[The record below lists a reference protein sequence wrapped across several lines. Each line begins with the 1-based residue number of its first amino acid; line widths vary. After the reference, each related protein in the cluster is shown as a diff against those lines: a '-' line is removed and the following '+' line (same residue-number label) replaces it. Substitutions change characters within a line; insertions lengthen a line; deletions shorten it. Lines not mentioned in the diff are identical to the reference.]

1 MIIVL
6 QRVSEA
12 SVTIDNSIYSSIK
25 NGFVALVGFQPDDNE
40 EDLSFM
46 VRKIL
51 RIRIFDDENGALNQS
66 ISDINGDI
74 MLVPNFTLAADTT
87 RGNRPGFSTAM
98 PPNDAKIMFDKFVN
112 DVSSLHSN
120 VASGLFGADMKV
132 SLTNDGPITISLG
145 TKNK

>member
-74 MLVPNFTLAADTT
+74 LLVPNFTLAADTT